1 MASII
6 KIGSRWRAQI
16 RKAGQKSTSKTFA
29 TKAEAL
35 RWAAEMENSTATAT
49 KLTVAELIQ
58 KYREQKDAAGKPIGK
73 TSNTHYMLNNLAS
86 DEFGLGPVK
95 VQALSTDHLV
105 KYCQVRLKTIQPAT
119 ANMEITQLGTVLRH
133 SKSLLNLRIGDVVG
147 DARPTLRH
155 YHLVAT
161 GKSRTRRP
169 TAAELDAIYK
179 ALAERPRL
187 KHLRDI
193 LTIAIITGMRR
204 GEICRIK
211 WLDLDPVRKTV
222 VIRDRKDPKKKQGN
236 DQEIPLIGAAW
247 DVIQAQPKKEVN
259 GRIFPYSPVTVSNRF
274 TEVCKDLGIEDLH
287 LHDMRHEAI
296 SSLFEAGWH
305 IPEVAAVS
313 GHKDWRQ
320 LKRYTQI
327 EPASLHSKV
336 VPLRKAG

>member
-1 MASII
+1 MATFT

-29 TKAEAL
+29 TKAEAV
-35 RWAAEMENSTATAT
+35 RWAAEIENSNARAT

-58 KYREQKDAAGKPIGK
+58 KYREQKETAGKPIGK

-86 DEFGLGPVK
+86 EEFGLGPLRVENL
-95 VQALSTDHLV
+95 QTEHLV
-105 KYCQVRLKTIQPAT
+105 KYCERRRKTVSPHT

-133 SKSLLNLRIGDVVG
+133 TKSLLNLRIGDVVG

-155 YHLVAT
+155 YGLIGS
-161 GKSRTRRP
+161 GKTRDRRP
-169 TAAELDAIYK
+169 TAAELTAIYK
-179 ALAERPRL
+179 ALDARPKLR
-187 KHLRDI
+187 HLRDI
-193 LTIAIITGMRR
+193 LSIAIITGMRR
-204 GEICRIK
+204 GEICRIR
-211 WLDLDPVRKTV
+211 WLDLDEVRRTV
-222 VIRDRKDPKKKQGN
+222 VIRDRKHPTEKEGN
-236 DQEIPLIGAAW
+236 HQEIPLIGAAW
-247 DVIQAQPKKEVN
+247 DIIQAQPRKDVN
-259 GRIFPYSPVTVSNRF
+259 GRIFPYAPVTISNRF
-274 TEVCKDLGIEDLH
+274 TEICQELGIEDLH

-296 SSLFEAGWH
+296 SALFEAGWQ

-327 EPASLHSKV
+327 EPASLHNKV

>member
-29 TKAEAL
+29 TKAEAA
-35 RWAAEMENSTATAT
+35 RWAAEMENSSAIAT

-58 KYREQKDAAGKPIGK
+58 KYREQKASAGKPIGK

-86 DEFGLGPVK
+86 DQFGLGPVR
-95 VQALSTDHLV
+95 VENLQTEHMV
-105 KYCQVRLKTIQPAT
+105 KYCQLRLKTVSPGT

-133 SKSLLNLRIGDVVG
+133 TKSLLNLRIGDVVG

-155 YHLVAT
+155 YGLIGS
-161 GKSRTRRP
+161 GKTRDRRP
-169 TAAELDAIYK
+169 TAAELNAIYE
-179 ALAERPRL
+179 ALADRPRL
-187 KHLRDI
+187 THLRDI
-193 LTIAIITGMRR
+193 LSIAIITGMRR
-204 GEICRIK
+204 GEICRIR
-211 WLDLDPVRKTV
+211 WLDLDETRRTV
-222 VIRDRKDPKKKQGN
+222 VIRDRKHPTEKEGN
-236 DQEIPLIGAAW
+236 HQEIPLIGAAW
-247 DVIQAQPKKEVN
+247 DIIQAQPKKEVS
-259 GRIFPYSPVTVSNRF
+259 GRIFPYAPVTVSNRF
-274 TEVCKDLGIEDLH
+274 SDLCKDLGIEDLH

-296 SSLFEAGWH
+296 SALFEAGWQ

-327 EPASLHSKV
+327 EPASLHNKV